1 MPKLGEGHI
10 GPELALYGFALSG
23 RRNGCVRVL
32 GHLLV
37 GVLFLGNG
45 KNSRASGHGAWAFC
59 SELKRG
65 NVTTVLETVG
75 QRLRDSLGRTVD
87 LGLTGN
93 LGVVHPSVAV
103 SEPQQV

>member
-1 MPKLGEGHI
+1 MGTYWWGFCCWAVGRTP
-10 GPELALYGFALSG
+10 GP
-23 RRNGCVRVL
+23 RVM
-32 GHLLV
+32 GP
-37 GVLFLGNG
+37 
-45 KNSRASGHGAWAFC
+45 WAFC

-75 QRLRDSLGRTVD
+75 RRLRDSLGRTVD

-103 SEPQQV
+103 SEPRRYSLSDIFLPKGM